1 MTEFFI
7 NTLVAVL
14 TGIAGYFTGR
24 RKNVADA
31 RITEMDAVEKAISI
45 WRNLSENQQARYDT
59 LIIKVDQMEKEL
71 DGLREDNAR
80 LRREN
85 KELIRQ
91 IKVLTNAT

>member
-1 MTEFFI
+1 MAI
-7 NTLVAVL
+7 L
-14 TGIAGYFTGR
+14 TGIAGWLAGR

-31 RITEMDAVEKAISI
+31 RITEMDAVEKAISV
-45 WRNLSENQQARYDT
+45 WRNLSENLQGRYEAV
-59 LIIKVDQMEKEL
+59 INKVDQMEKEL

-91 IKVLTNAT
+91 IKVLTNAS